1 MPLLVDG
8 HNLIGQ
14 VPGID
19 LADADDE
26 AQLVMLLRRYAT
38 TKRTRQVFVV
48 FDHGVYGHPEQLDG
62 YGVSCYF
69 ARSPRDADQELIRR
83 IKKAA
88 HPREWTVVTSD
99 RQVVRAAA
107 DRGVRVISSQAFAAQ
122 LTTPKPQAAPEEKPR
137 DVKLSEAEIE
147 EWLALFG
154 QTEVDELP
162 TPPTPPPTPRKQ
174 IDRPATKRKRKR

>member
-14 VPGID
+14 VPGIS

-38 TKRTRQVFVV
+38 AKRARQVFVV

-69 ARSPRDADQELIRR
+69 ARSPHDADQELIRR
-83 IKKAA
+83 IRKVAR
-88 HPREWTVVTSD
+88 PGEWTVVTSD
-99 RQVVRAAA
+99 RQIARAAH

-122 LTTPKPQAAPEEKPR
+122 LTMPKPQAAPEEKPR
-137 DVKLSEAEIE
+137 DVKLSEGEIE
-147 EWLALFG
+147 EWLALFE
-154 QTEVDELP
+154 QPKVEESPPLP
-162 TPPTPPPTPRKQ
+162 EEPPKP
-174 IDRPATKRKRKR
+174 KRKKRR